1 MVEKWKVKTIA
12 AKRHR
17 NKKDISISSKKDEN
31 YDGKMDDRVPNQENN
46 FYLVL
51 NYNEKESKNWKIMIY
66 LL

>member
-1 MVEKWKVKTIA
+1 MVEKWKAKTIA

-31 YDGKMDDRVPNQENN
+31 YDGEMDDRVPNQENN

-51 NYNEKESKNWKIMIY
+51 NYNEKESKNRKIMIY